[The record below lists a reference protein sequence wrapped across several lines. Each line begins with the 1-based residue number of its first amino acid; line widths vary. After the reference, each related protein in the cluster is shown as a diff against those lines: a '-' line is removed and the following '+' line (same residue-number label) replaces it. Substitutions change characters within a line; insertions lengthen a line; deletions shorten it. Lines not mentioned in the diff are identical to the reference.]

1 LNAPAGSRIAILDA
15 LARDRVLTVV
25 RAAEIP
31 DAAALCRA
39 VVAGGTSCV
48 ELTFTTPH
56 LTDHLRRAA
65 TVEGCR
71 VGAGTVL
78 TAHDA
83 VAAIEAGAEFLVTPG
98 LRPEVATVAA
108 GHGVPVVMGAFTPSE
123 VLTALEL
130 GAAAV
135 KIFPAHV
142 LGPRYLKDLRGPL
155 PDVRLIPSGGVNA
168 GNAGDFLANGALA
181 VSAGTDVV
189 PAAAVAAGDWA
200 QIARRVRE
208 FTAAIAAIA
217 AATTATTG
225 SPMPSTT
232 VSPMSSPRSRA

>member
-1 LNAPAGSRIAILDA
+1 MNAPAGSRTAILDV
-15 LARDRVLTVV
+15 LARDQMVTVV
-25 RAAEIP
+25 RVPEIP

-39 VVAGGTSCV
+39 LVAGGVSCV
-48 ELTFTTPH
+48 ELTFTTPNM
-56 LTDHLRRAA
+56 TDHVRTGA

-108 GHGVPVVMGAFTPSE
+108 GHGVPVIMGAFTPSE
-123 VLTALEL
+123 VLTALDL

-135 KIFPAHV
+135 KIFPAHL

-155 PDVRLIPSGGVNA
+155 PDVRLIPSGGITA
-168 GNAGDFLANGALA
+168 GNAGDFLAHGALA

-189 PAAAVAAGDWA
+189 PAAAVVAGDWA
-200 QIARRVRE
+200 QITRRVRE
-208 FTAAIAAIA
+208 FTAAIAAV
-217 AATTATTG
+217 TTASTA
-225 SPMPSTT
+225 SPS
-232 VSPMSSPRSRA
+232 SRA